1 MQFLNNFELWG
12 KNYSIKL
19 TAREYNFK
27 VKLIL
32 LLLATVLS
40 TSFLSAEMPS
50 FKFTFGSNL
59 GNIPIEINKTSK
71 NIKKSPG
78 IKINSWIL
86 SPNFSSFIGNKENLN
101 FSKGTDLK
109 ESLYINFNFKF

>member
-1 MQFLNNFELWG
+1 MRFFL
-12 KNYSIKL
+12 
-19 TAREYNFK
+19 A
-27 VKLIL
+27 IL
-32 LLLATVLS
+32 AIIFY
-40 TSFLSAEMPS
+40 TSSLSAKEPS
-50 FKFTFGSNL
+50 FKFTFGSSL

-86 SPNFSSFIGNKENLN
+86 SPNFSSFIGNAENLN

-109 ESLYINFNFKF
+109 ESLYIKFNFKF

>member
-1 MQFLNNFELWG
+1 MRFFL
-12 KNYSIKL
+12 SI
-19 TAREYNFK
+19 
-27 VKLIL
+27 
-32 LLLATVLS
+32 LAITFYL
-40 TSFLSAEMPS
+40 SFLHAEEPS
-50 FKFTFGSNL
+50 FKFTFGSSL

-86 SPNFSSFIGNKENLN
+86 SPNFSSFIGNAENLN

-109 ESLYINFNFKF
+109 ESLYIKFNFKF

>member
-1 MQFLNNFELWG
+1 MRFFL
-12 KNYSIKL
+12 SI
-19 TAREYNFK
+19 
-27 VKLIL
+27 
-32 LLLATVLS
+32 LAITFHL
-40 TSFLSAEMPS
+40 SFLYADEPS